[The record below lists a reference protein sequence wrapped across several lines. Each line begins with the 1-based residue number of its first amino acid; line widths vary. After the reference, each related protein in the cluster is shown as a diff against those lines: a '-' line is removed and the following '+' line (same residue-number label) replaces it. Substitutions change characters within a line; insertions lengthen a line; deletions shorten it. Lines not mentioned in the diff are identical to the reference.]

1 MEKLKISEIAG
12 ALGTACPVEGEVLS
26 LCTDSREVTP
36 GCLFVA
42 IQGERFEFE
51 KIDDIPSVIG
61 DVARYS

>member
-42 IQGERFEFE
+42 IQGERFDGHDF
-51 KIDDIPSVIG
+51 IARAPSSDI
-61 DVARYS
+61 